1 MHRCSADVAW
11 FYKSE
16 MELLLRITGFSRW
29 EICGGYDR
37 RPLEHETDG
46 MVVFA
51 WK

>member
-1 MHRCSADVAW
+1 
-11 FYKSE
+11 